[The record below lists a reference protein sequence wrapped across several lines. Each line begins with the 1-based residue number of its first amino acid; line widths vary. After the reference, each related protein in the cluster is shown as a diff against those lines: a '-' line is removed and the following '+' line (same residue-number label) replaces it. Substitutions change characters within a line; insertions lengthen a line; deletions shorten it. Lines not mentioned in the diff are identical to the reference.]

1 MRIGQL
7 TTKNAEEALLQR
19 LRDRAALAVA
29 NGDLVDR
36 SNGGDL
42 DRRATEKRFVRQ
54 IEELAR
60 EGRFPHLVAEVFRDR
75 QHALAGDA
83 LQHGRAERG
92 RVDHAVA
99 DEEQVLPAA
108 FAEQA
113 AFIEG
118 NALAVAVERG
128 LHLDQAGVGVIG
140 RALGQ
145 RGQRVRCQARPRTD
159 ADINAV
165 LERAVAE
172 HLVPFP
178 DDDRG
183 VDRAW
188 PGIETELF
196 VAAIN
201 QRPDVA
207 ALEAVDPHRVE
218 HRLRELGLRP
228 ARLHAI
234 DAAGIDQPP
243 HVRLEPEDVGAALR
257 VVRPQSFE
265 DAGAVVKR
273 VRRNV
278 DGGVLPVHHRPVHP
292 DLARSRK
299 CHDAELYSGV
309 SSA

>member
-19 LRDRAALAVA
+19 RRDRAALAVT

-99 DEEQVLPAA
+99 NEEQILPAA
-108 FAEQA
+108 FAQQA
-113 AFIEG
+113 ALVEG

-128 LHLDQAGVGVIG
+128 LHLDQAGVGVIR

-145 RGQRVRCQARPRTD
+145 GGQRVGRQPRPRAHAGVD
-159 ADINAV
+159 AIFEGTGAH
-165 LERAVAE
+165 
-172 HLVPFP
+172 HLAPFP
-178 DDDRG
+178 DDDRR
-183 VDRAW
+183 VHRAG
-188 PGIETELF
+188 PGIEPELF
-196 VAAIN
+196 VAAID

-207 ALEAVDPHRVE
+207 TLEAVDAHRVE
-218 HRLRELGLRP
+218 HGL
-228 ARLHAI
+228 
-234 DAAGIDQPP
+234 
-243 HVRLEPEDVGAALR
+243 
-257 VVRPQSFE
+257 
-265 DAGAVVKR
+265 
-273 VRRNV
+273 
-278 DGGVLPVHHRPVHP
+278 
-292 DLARSRK
+292 
-299 CHDAELYSGV
+299 
-309 SSA
+309 